1 MDHAAPRARDW
12 SLLPLDVLSSI
23 FIRIGAVDVLMGA
36 GLVCRSWLEAAKLP
50 EVWRAVD
57 MDKHEVVFTKCN
69 VVLRAMAKAA
79 VDRAD
84 GQLRSFAGKLF
95 VTNELIKYIVERS
108 PSLTSL
114 RLVSCHV
121 HYLASVMQE
130 SPPMELRSLELDDTY
145 LTVKDLTS
153 VVESCPLLEVLR
165 VRNCVQVYKKDEQA
179 LRAKFARIKTLKIER
194 DGATV
199 SIHN

>member
-95 VTNELIKYIVERS
+95 VTNELIKYIVERCFFL
-108 PSLTSL
+108 P
-114 RLVSCHV
+114 
-121 HYLASVMQE
+121 YLAFCSKFCYLLLSITALPQSKTPYYSV
-130 SPPMELRSLELDDTY
+130 LY
-145 LTVKDLTS
+145 
-153 VVESCPLLEVLR
+153 CIPLKNIV
-165 VRNCVQVYKKDEQA
+165 
-179 LRAKFARIKTLKIER
+179 FIFTPFKTLHYCLQITLA
-194 DGATV
+194 D
-199 SIHN
+199 